1 MAGTAGGSIW
11 KRLTGMILLIVT
23 VVTLVSYGLFAV
35 WYVHHQKRKSHEEA
49 QIVAYVIA
57 QDLAKLV
64 LLNNV
69 SAASDIS
76 AKLDSFPFLNWLVLY
91 KTDGTPLYQYSKSHQ
106 NFHVNQAEKKVSG
119 IGEDNALVHT
129 VRAVYQQR
137 YLGDIRLSIE
147 VRTVKEILYR
157 NIVWFVSI
165 YLLMILCSYFLAYH
179 YAKKFTKP
187 ILKLVHFLETID
199 FSNLHQQRIDLHE
212 KNEFAILEAKI
223 NTMLLR
229 LEEAFSQ
236 QRIAA
241 VAFETPSGMIITDAD
256 KKVIQVNRAYT
267 EITGYT
273 LADVAGKKPP
283 VLRADGE
290 ESDRYRVIER
300 ALHAQHYWAG
310 EIQNCKKD
318 GRYFSEYLSIQEVR
332 DADKGRVTH
341 YVFSFIDLSL
351 QKEIEK
357 KVAYLMQYDP
367 LTGLAN
373 KSLLVKTINEA
384 NSSASLNMWHALI
397 GFDIK
402 DFKMI
407 NDAYGYETG
416 DRILQEITSRL
427 KEAFSESALIA
438 KIGVDEF
445 MLSYHALEKEKAAAI
460 IRVQLI
466 AEYLHTLMSKS
477 FTIDDKMIHI
487 SIQVGINLY
496 HSEEGEADTVLKN
509 TDAALQLAK
518 KEGQK
523 SAFFHREIEAEAQ
536 QYLDIYTD
544 LHHAVEHESF
554 ELYYQ
559 PQYTHEGKIC
569 GAEALIR
576 WKHEKK
582 GMISPMEF
590 IPIAEKSG
598 LILDIGKWVL
608 YEACQQ
614 LSDWSRNPLF
624 SHLTLS
630 VNVSAKQFATPDFVA
645 QVQHAVI
652 SNGISYHK
660 LKLELVE
667 SVLLVD
673 REKSIE
679 KMKLL
684 RQLGI
689 KICMDDFGT
698 GYSSLEYLKVL
709 PLDQIKIDGSFVKH
723 MHTDPKD
730 YAIVKSMISLGEAFG
745 FEVVAEGVESRED
758 VEMLQA
764 LGCYCYQGFFF
775 SKPVTITDFIIV

>member
-1 MAGTAGGSIW
+1 MAGAAGGSIR
-11 KRLTGMILLIVT
+11 KRLAGMILLIVT

-35 WYVHHQKRKSHEEA
+35 WYVHYQKRKSQEEA

-76 AKLDSFPFLNWLVLY
+76 AKLNSFPFLNWLVLY

-106 NFHVNQAEKKVSG
+106 NFHVDKEPKKVSG
-119 IGEDNALVHT
+119 MWENHALVHT

-157 NIVWFVSI
+157 NIVWFISI

-199 FSNLHQQRIDLHE
+199 FSNLHQQRIELHE
-212 KNEFAILEAKI
+212 KNEFAILEVKI
-223 NTMLLR
+223 NTMLSR

-267 EITGYT
+267 KITGYT

-290 ESDRYRVIER
+290 ESDRYNVIER
-300 ALHAQHYWAG
+300 ALYTQHYWAG
-310 EIQNCKKD
+310 EIRNRKKD
-318 GRYFSEYLSIQEVR
+318 GSYFSEYLSIQEVCS
-332 DADKGRVTH
+332 AEEGKATH
-341 YVFSFIDLSL
+341 YVFSFVDLSL
-351 QKEIEK
+351 QKKIEK

-373 KSLLVKTINEA
+373 KSLLIKTINEA
-384 NSSASLNMWHALI
+384 SASSNMWHALI

-407 NDAYGYETG
+407 NDAYGYKMG

-427 KEAFSESALIA
+427 KEAFSERALIA

-445 MLSYHALEKEKAAAI
+445 MLSYHALEKEKSAAI
-460 IRVQLI
+460 MQAQLI
-466 AEYLHTLMSKS
+466 AEYLHTLMSKK
-477 FTIDDKMIHI
+477 FTIDKKVIHI

-496 HSEEGEADTVLKN
+496 HSEESGADTIMKN

-523 SAFFHREIEAEAQ
+523 SVFFHREIEAEAQ

-544 LHHAVEHESF
+544 LHYAVEHESF
-554 ELYYQ
+554 VLYYQ
-559 PQYTHEGKIC
+559 PQYNHEEKIC

-582 GMISPMEF
+582 GMVSPLEF
-590 IPIAEKSG
+590 IPVAEKSD

-608 YEACQQ
+608 YEACKQ
-614 LSDWSRNPLF
+614 LAIWSKSPLF
-624 SHLTLS
+624 SHLPLS
-630 VNVSAKQFATPDFVA
+630 INVSAKQFASPDFVA

-730 YAIVKSMISLGEAFG
+730 FAIVKSMISLGEAFG
-745 FEVVAEGVESRED
+745 FEVIAEGVESRED
-758 VEMLQA
+758 VEMLHT
-764 LGCYCYQGFFF
+764 LGCHCYQGFFF
-775 SKPVTITDFIIV
+775 SKPVSISKFALI